1 VVGTP
6 TVSRLMIPDGT
17 CKALDESGATQ
28 QQTCIS
34 GAYTLM
40 AMHLIGVHLMGVYF
54 IGVYLI
60 GVYLIGMHLMGMHLI
75 GMYLMGMHPKGV
87 AKSVS
92 DTWDA
97 MISRWGGVGGAL
109 YSIMAAYEFRQPRHI
124 QWTYGLGSL
133 NRGET
138 MQPSNLIN

>member
-1 VVGTP
+1 
-6 TVSRLMIPDGT
+6 MIPDGT

-40 AMHLIGVHLMGVYF
+40 AMHLIGVHL

-60 GVYLIGMHLMGMHLI
+60 GVYLIGMHLMGMHLMGMHLI

-87 AKSVS
+87 AKSQ
-92 DTWDA
+92 
-97 MISRWGGVGGAL
+97 R
-109 YSIMAAYEFRQPRHI
+109 Y
-124 QWTYGLGSL
+124 LGCD
-133 NRGET
+133 NWQRGCDELWLCSPAPKCEWPLSAPEEPLH
-138 MQPSNLIN
+138 MPE